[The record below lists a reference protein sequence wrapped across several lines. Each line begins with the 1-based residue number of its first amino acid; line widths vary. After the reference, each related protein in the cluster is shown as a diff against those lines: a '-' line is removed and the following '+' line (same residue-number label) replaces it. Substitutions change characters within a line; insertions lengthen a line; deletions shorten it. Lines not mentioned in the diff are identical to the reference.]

1 MVLVYGYMHTSPIR
15 YLDVA
20 LIAVCGSG
28 QVRRSCVHSLVFV
41 CSSGVGRSYKTM
53 KAHAL
58 FGVHDIHDYDHN
70 ASSASQPKP
79 GL

>member
-1 MVLVYGYMHTSPIR
+1 
-15 YLDVA
+15 
-20 LIAVCGSG
+20 
-28 QVRRSCVHSLVFV
+28 
-41 CSSGVGRSYKTM
+41 M